1 MFFRD
6 GRMCL
11 KKDERR
17 GWSYDCVV
25 EMINGVVYILYY
37 DFIWFFV
44 EREWFVI
51 SWVWKNCFW
60 RFFYIN
66 CNNDDGLDK

>member
-17 GWSYDCVV
+17 GWSYDDKWSGGC
-25 EMINGVVYILYY
+25 LY
-37 DFIWFFV
+37 FV
-44 EREWFVI
+44 
-51 SWVWKNCFW
+51 
-60 RFFYIN
+60 
-66 CNNDDGLDK
+66 L